1 MGKAM
6 CIKQNIYTLICDIKL
21 GDKVIYEITEDGYF
35 KINGNQDQPLIIHSN
50 DFFWHFRVIEGSEKM
65 DYSAFEYILTNYIFG
80 SAVLFPEEYSG
91 VRHLIIQNWGGYTIM
106 ININKDQNAIRVS
119 FPDCQ
124 KIYNSYE
131 EAIDGIINHGD

>member
-6 CIKQNIYTLICDIKL
+6 CIRQNIDTLICGIEL
-21 GDKVIYEITEDGYF
+21 GNKVIYEIDEKGYF
-35 KINGNQDQPLIIHSN
+35 KINGDRPLIIRSN
-50 DFFWHFRVIEGSEKM
+50 KFFWHFRVIEGPEKM

-80 SAVLFPEEYSG
+80 SAVLFPKEYSG

-106 ININKDQNAIRVS
+106 ININKDQNSIRVS

-131 EAIDGIINHGD
+131 EAIDGIINHDD

>member
-6 CIKQNIYTLICDIKL
+6 CIRQNIDTLICGIEL
-21 GDKVIYEITEDGYF
+21 GNKVIYEITEEGYF
-35 KINGNQDQPLIIHSN
+35 KVNGDRPLIVRSN
-50 DFFWHFRVIEGSEKM
+50 KFFWHFRVIEGSEKM
-65 DYSAFEYILTNYIFG
+65 DYSAFEYILTNYIFS

-91 VRHLIIQNWGGYTIM
+91 VRHLIIQNWGGNTIM
-106 ININKDQNAIRVS
+106 ININKDQNCIRVS

-131 EAIDGIINHGD
+131 EAIEGIINHE